1 MPDRFITDR
10 QHEDYMTLRPHH
22 TQKIA
27 AAKAGF
33 SASTGARIDRDP
45 RPPSEKKRDRRHAG
59 GKPDPLAGLWDEEI
73 LPLLVATPALRPF
86 AVLEE
91 IERRHPD
98 RDLAGARR
106 TLERRMRAWRAE
118 HGPEQ
123 DVIFRQAHPPGQQGM
138 SDFFD
143 AQDLAITVAGV
154 PLIHR
159 IYHFTL
165 VHSGWEHAE
174 VVLGGES
181 FTALASG
188 LQNALWQ
195 LGGVPHEHRSDSL
208 SAAFANLDQDAR
220 DAREDLRTRYET
232 LCSDVG
238 TDPTRNNRG
247 VAHENGAIES
257 RHGHLKT
264 RLEQALLLRGSRDF
278 DDIDAWRHLIAQVVA
293 RHNARHRDRVEAERP
308 HLQPLPARRSCDH
321 DEARVRVTSSGGFV
335 FRKVFYTVPSRLI
348 GYELTLRAFDDR
360 LELFLGSTPL
370 ETLPRGRAP
379 DRGRGGHAHVVSYH
393 HVIHSLRTKPGAFAN
408 LIYRDALFPRT
419 AYRRCWDALVVA
431 LPLCRACRLMVGLL
445 WLAHERACEA
455 DLAMELDRI
464 LAAGDLPD
472 LDALHARFAATPDAG
487 RPDIPVHMP
496 AAGSYDELIS
506 GRGAAA

>member
-1 MPDRFITDR
+1 MPGRFITDR

-22 TQKIA
+22 SQKIA

-33 SASTGARIDRDP
+33 STSTGGRIDRDP
-45 RPPSEKKRDRRHAG
+45 RPPSEKRRARRHAG
-59 GKPDPLAGLWDEEI
+59 GKPDPLIGLWDEEI
-73 LPLLVATPALRPF
+73 VPLLVATPALRPI

-91 IERRHPD
+91 MERRHPE

-106 TLERRMRAWRAE
+106 TLERRMRAWRAK
-118 HGPEQ
+118 HGPERE
-123 DVIFRQAHPPGQQGM
+123 VIFRQEHPPGGQGM

-143 AQDLAITVAGV
+143 ARDLAITVAGTS
-154 PLIHR
+154 LTHR

-165 VHSGWEHAE
+165 VYSGWEHAE

-181 FTALASG
+181 YTALASG

-195 LGGVPHEHRSDSL
+195 LGGVPHEHRTDSL
-208 SAAFANLDQDAR
+208 SAAFANLGSG
-220 DAREDLRTRYET
+220 AREDLRRRYER
-232 LCSDVG
+232 LCSDCG
-238 TDPTRNNRG
+238 MEPTRNNRG

-257 RHGHLKT
+257 RHGHLKG

-278 DDIDAWRHLIAQVVA
+278 EDVEAWRRFVAQVVA

-308 HLQPLPARRSCDH
+308 HLQPLPARRSCDY

-348 GYELTLRAFDDR
+348 GYELKLRAFDDR

-370 ETLPRGRAP
+370 ETVRRGRAP

-408 LIYRDALFPRT
+408 LIYRDALFPR
-419 AYRRCWDALVVA
+419 AEYRRCWDACVA
-431 LPLCRACRLMVGLL
+431 KLPLRQACRLMVGLL
-445 WLAHERACEA
+445 WLAHEQVCEA
-455 DLAMELDRI
+455 DLATALDRI
-464 LAAGDLPD
+464 LAAGELPD
-472 LDALHARFAATPDAG
+472 LDALRARFALEPKG
-487 RPDIPVHMP
+487 GGPDIPVHIP
-496 AAGSYDELIS
+496 PAGSYDDLIS
-506 GRGAAA
+506 RRGAAA